1 MDKTFRQCGP
11 GWNSLIDPIEV
22 EIDKLGGTVEQIKEK
37 FGGLRLHYSSA
48 NNFDHPRWGSI
59 ECMVERAEQ
68 ASLVTCEMCGKPGVL
83 MTSGHWLK
91 TLCADDALQLGYK
104 KRA

>member
-1 MDKTFRQCGP
+1 V
-11 GWNSLIDPIEV
+11 EV
-22 EIDKLGGTVEQIKEK
+22 ERLGGTVSQIKEK
-37 FGGLRLHYSSA
+37 YGGLRFYYSPGDSTADLHPDWDIVE
-48 NNFDHPRWGSI
+48 N
-59 ECMVERAEQ
+59 MVDDAEQ
-68 ASLVTCEMCGKPGVL
+68 QSLVTCEMCGQPGVL